1 MTAQRAPAGA
11 LGRVPAP
18 ALFLLAGVSQYL
30 GAALAVG
37 LYHVLPAPTVAW
49 GRGLTGAVVLL
60 LLVRP
65 WRVRWAWRELAQSS
79 LFGVVLLGMNLMFY
93 VAIGLLPLGAAVAIE
108 FIGPVLVAAWGGR
121 SARHRIAIALAT
133 FGVLCISLVGL
144 DWGGQRST
152 AELAWGVLAA
162 LAAGSLWGTYMVLGS
177 RIVRS
182 RSGTRSLTVGL
193 SAGSLVYAPVGLVAA
208 GVTGTM
214 GHLTDPSLL
223 GVLLAVGLLSTV
235 LPYTLDQVTMK
246 RLSTATFALLNALLP
261 VSATVIGVIM
271 LSQLPTW
278 GEIVGI
284 VAVSA
289 AVAIS
294 SRRGTPA
301 PGSERPAA
309 DGEP

>member
-1 MTAQRAPAGA
+1 MTPAAAAGR
-11 LGRVPAP
+11 LDRVPAP
-18 ALFLLAGVSQYL
+18 ALFLLAGFSQYF

-37 LYHVLPAPTVAW
+37 LYASLPAPTVAW
-49 GRGLTGAVVLL
+49 GRGLAGALVLL
-60 LLVRP
+60 AIVRP
-65 WRVRWAWRELAQSS
+65 WRVSWTRRELVQSGV
-79 LFGVVLLGMNLMFY
+79 FGSVLLGMNLMFY

-121 SARHRIAIALAT
+121 SARHRFAIALAT

-152 AELAWGVLAA
+152 AELAWGVVAA
-162 LAAGSLWGTYMVLGS
+162 LAAGALWGTYMVLGG
-177 RIVRS
+177 RIVRA
-182 RSGTRSLTVGL
+182 RSGIQSLTAGL
-193 SAGSLVYAPVGLVAA
+193 AAGSVVYAPIGLVSA

-214 GHLTDPSLL
+214 AHLADPGLIGILL
-223 GVLLAVGLLSTV
+223 GVGLLSTV

-246 RLSTATFALLNALLP
+246 RLGTAMFALLNALLP

-271 LSQLPTW
+271 LRQLPTW
-278 GEIVGI
+278 GEVLGI

-294 SRRGTPA
+294 ARRGTPS
-301 PGSERPAA
+301 PRVRTPE
-309 DGEP
+309 

>member
-1 MTAQRAPAGA
+1 MTAPTAPAGGLA
-11 LGRVPAP
+11 RVPAP

-30 GAALAVG
+30 GAAFAVG
-37 LYHVLPAPTVAW
+37 LYDQLPAPTVAW
-49 GRGLTGAVVLL
+49 GRGVAGALVLL
-60 LLVRP
+60 VIVRP
-65 WRVRWAWRELAQSS
+65 WRVRWTLRELGQSA

-121 SARHRIAIALAT
+121 SARHRVAIALAT

-144 DWGGQRST
+144 DWGGERST

-182 RSGTRSLTVGL
+182 RSGIRSLTAGL
-193 SAGSLVYAPVGLVAA
+193 AAGSVVYAPVGLVAA
-208 GVTGTM
+208 GVTGTIT
-214 GHLTDPSLL
+214 HLADPTLL

-235 LPYTLDQVTMK
+235 VPYTLDQVTMK
-246 RLSTATFALLNALLP
+246 RLTTATFALLNALLP
-261 VSATVIGVIM
+261 VSATVIGV
-271 LSQLPTW
+271 LLLRQLPTW
-278 GEIVGI
+278 GEVVGI

-301 PGSERPAA
+301 PGGSRST
-309 DGEP
+309 